1 MRTLMI
7 TGGAGFIG
15 SNFVRFMLPRYPDL
29 RVVVFDKLTYAGNPQ
44 NLSGLP
50 ERFGDRY
57 AFVQG
62 DIADPEA
69 VRAVFRKHQPDG
81 IANFAAATHVDRA
94 ILGAA
99 DFLRTDV
106 HGTFILLEAARTHG
120 VERYL
125 QVSTD
130 EVYGEVLQGSSRES
144 DALAPRNPYSA
155 SKAAGD
161 LMVLAYHHTYGLP
174 VVITRGSNTFGPYQY
189 PEKVLPLFVTNAL
202 DDLPL
207 PLYGNGR
214 QVREWTHVQD
224 HCAAIDLVLERGIP
238 GDIYNVGS
246 GERRENI
253 EVTHRVLGLL
263 EKPAS
268 LIQQVTDR
276 PGHDPRYALD
286 SSRVRALGWR
296 PERLFEEALEETV
309 RWYQDR
315 EDWWRP
321 LKVAPDYLEYYQ
333 RQYGARLAGGGQ
345 VLDLAQDKKVV
356 RQRPPR
362 IRTKEQLEAAL
373 ARQRALWPPT
383 QDPKKLAAEQGVK
396 PIDWDTLPR
405 DPDWSD
411 EEHEEFLAWLYRS
424 RRDGRDY

>member
-1 MRTLMI
+1 MRTLLV

-15 SNFVRFMLPRYPDL
+15 SNFVRLMLERHADL
-29 RVVVFDKLTYAGNPQ
+29 RVAVFDKLTYAGNLQ
-44 NLSGLP
+44 NLADLSP
-50 ERFGDRY
+50 RFGDRY

-62 DIADPEA
+62 DIADTEA
-69 VRAVFRKHQPDG
+69 VAQVFREHAPDA
-81 IANFAAATHVDRA
+81 IANFAAATHVDRS
-94 ILGAA
+94 ILGAE
-99 DFLRTDV
+99 DFLKTDV
-106 HGTFILLEAARTHG
+106 HGTYVLLEAVRIHG

-130 EVYGEVLQGSSRES
+130 EVYGEVLEGASKET
-144 DALAPRNPYSA
+144 DPLAPRNPYSA

-214 QVREWTHVQD
+214 QVREWIHVLD
-224 HCAAIDLVLERGIP
+224 HGAAIDLVLARGVL
-238 GDIYNVGS
+238 GEIYNVGS

-253 EVTHRVLGLL
+253 DVTHRILGVL

-268 LIQQVTDR
+268 LILPVTDR

-286 SSRVRALGWR
+286 SSKVRALGWQ
-296 PERLFEEALEETV
+296 PERSFEEALEETV
-309 RWYQDR
+309 RWYRDR

-321 LKVAPDYLEYYQ
+321 LKRDPAYLEYYQ
-333 RQYGARLAGGGQ
+333 RQYGARLGGAAEMLQYGQ
-345 VLDLAQDKKVV
+345 EDSMAKKQQPADGKKREKRGADLAMEWLLA
-356 RQRPPR
+356 PPH
-362 IRTKEQLEAAL
+362 I
-373 ARQRALWPPT
+373 
-383 QDPKKLAAEQGVK
+383 DPIKLAAEQGK
-396 PIDWDTLPR
+396 GPIDWDSFPEEDL
-405 DPDWSD
+405 WSR
-411 EEHEEFLAWLYRS
+411 EEHEEFLIWLRQQ
-424 RRDGRDY
+424 RREGG